1 MRIWGAALG
10 LGLAASC
17 IAPARA
23 QIPSIN
29 PGVIQNDVDRQR
41 RQLEQQ
47 SAPPKL
53 NGPAVIGG
61 EREKSQ
67 LLKPGGPKFRLHKV
81 EFDASKFIT
90 PAELDEIAKKYVGK
104 NVDIASLLQLVAD
117 INALYTERGI
127 VTGIATLPEQDAK
140 GGIVRIKLTE
150 GRLQKTTI
158 EGNKQTRPDYIL
170 QRVKEPEGE
179 VLDVPKLNRDVIWF
193 NRTNDVQIKALLQ
206 PGTSF
211 GLTDLQFA
219 VIEPPVDTL
228 QLFTDNQGAENTGRW
243 EGGAFYKRHGLFGV
257 DDRLTFYGV
266 RSDGNL
272 NGNVAYSIPVN
283 PWGGRAGVSY
293 TEGKI
298 KIIQGPF
305 VALDVTGRSSQAA
318 VNFSQPVWVTQ
329 NWLVLLNAAETE
341 GKTVSRFATVAVTQD
356 HYDKATAGLSVTN
369 SGNTYSITVS
379 PAVNYIAWQDHVLG
393 NNRAFNTYTGSM
405 FATSAAGACKF
416 QHQRAGEL
424 AVHTGKAA
432 AGRPDLLDRWSH
444 HRARLS
450 LQLGVRRQRLLFQR
464 RAALQLVAMAPGFR
478 HLHLHRLGGG
488 VLDVS
493 GNHRTGLGR
502 RRLLLDL
509 RLVHDVRGE
518 LRDAAEDGRLDPAP
532 LRGLWPRHFP
542 AVVDVPEAGKPRA
555 GCGRGRQE
563 QVVGRMGY
571 ALNAAV

>member
-1 MRIWGAALG
+1 MRIRGAALAV
-10 LGLAASC
+10 GLAASC
-17 IAPARA
+17 IASARA
-23 QIPSIN
+23 QSIN

-41 RQLEQQ
+41 RQIEQQ

-53 NGPAVIGG
+53 TGPAVIGG

-67 LLKPGGPKFRLHKV
+67 LLKPGGPKFRLRKV
-81 EFDASKFIT
+81 TFDESKFIT

-104 NVDIASLLQLVAD
+104 DVDIASLLQLVAD
-117 INALYTERGI
+117 INAVYAARGI

-140 GGIVRIKLTE
+140 GGIVRVKLTE
-150 GRLQKTTI
+150 GRLQKTTV
-158 EGNKQTRPDYIL
+158 EGNKQTRTDYIL
-170 QRVKEPEGE
+170 DRVKEPEGE

-329 NWLVLLNAAETE
+329 DWLVLLNAALTE
-341 GKTVSRFATVAVTQD
+341 GKTVSRFATVAVTDD
-356 HYDKATAGLSVTN
+356 HYDKTTAGVSVTK

-379 PAVNYIAWQDHVLG
+379 PAVNYIAWHDYVLG
-393 NNRAFNTYTGSM
+393 NNRAFNTYTGSLI
-405 FATSAAGACKF
+405 ATSAAGPQNFSANVLASWQYTQEKLLPGDQIFSIGGPTTVRGYPSNAASGDSGYYFNAELHYNWSQWLRGFDTYIFTDWGAVYSTFPGVTEMASVGVGFSWTYASFMTFEANYATPLKMAVSTQNHYEAYGRVIFRPLLMF
-416 QHQRAGEL
+416 QKPEPPVA
-424 AVHTGKAA
+424 AV
-432 AGRPDLLDRWSH
+432 AGRSK
-444 HRARLS
+444 S
-450 LQLGVRRQRLLFQR
+450 
-464 RAALQLVAMAPGFR
+464 
-478 HLHLHRLGGG
+478 
-488 VLDVS
+488 
-493 GNHRTGLGR
+493 
-502 RRLLLDL
+502 
-509 RLVHDVRGE
+509 
-518 LRDAAEDGRLDPAP
+518 
-532 LRGLWPRHFP
+532 
-542 AVVDVPEAGKPRA
+542 
-555 GCGRGRQE
+555 
-563 QVVGRMGY
+563 
-571 ALNAAV
+571 

>member
-1 MRIWGAALG
+1 MRIRGAALAV
-10 LGLAASC
+10 GLAASC
-17 IAPARA
+17 IASARA
-23 QIPSIN
+23 QSIN

-53 NGPAVIGG
+53 TGPAVIGG
-61 EREKSQ
+61 EREKAQ
-67 LLKPGGPKFRLHKV
+67 LLKPGGPKFRLRKV
-81 EFDASKFIT
+81 TFDESKFIT

-104 NVDIASLLQLVAD
+104 DVDIASLLQLVAD
-117 INALYTERGI
+117 INAVYAARGI

-140 GGIVRIKLTE
+140 GGIVRVKLTE
-150 GRLQKTTI
+150 GRLQKTTV
-158 EGNKQTRPDYIL
+158 EGNKQTRTDYIL
-170 QRVKEPEGE
+170 DRVKEPEGE

-329 NWLVLLNAAETE
+329 DWLVLLNAALTE
-341 GKTVSRFATVAVTQD
+341 GKTVSRFATVAVTDD
-356 HYDKATAGLSVTN
+356 HYDKTTAGVSVTK

-379 PAVNYIAWQDHVLG
+379 PAVNYIAWHDYVLG
-393 NNRAFNTYTGSM
+393 NNRAFNTYTGSLI
-405 FATSAAGACKF
+405 ATSAAGPQNFSANV
-416 QHQRAGEL
+416 L
-424 AVHTGKAA
+424 ASWQYTQEK
-432 AGRPDLLDRWSH
+432 LL
-444 HRARLS
+444 
-450 LQLGVRRQRLLFQR
+450 
-464 RAALQLVAMAPGFR
+464 PGDQIFSI
-478 HLHLHRLGGG
+478 GGP
-488 VLDVS
+488 
-493 GNHRTGLGR
+493 TT
-502 RRLLLDL
+502 
-509 RLVHDVRGE
+509 VRGYPSNAASGDSGYYFNAE
-518 LRDAAEDGRLDPAP
+518 LHYNWSQWLRGFDTYIFTDWGAVYSTFPGITEMASVGVGFSWTYASFMTFEANYATPLKMAVSTQNHYEAYGRVIFRPLLMFQKPEPPAP
-532 LRGLWPRHFP
+532 L
-542 AVVDVPEAGKPRA
+542 
-555 GCGRGRQE
+555 
-563 QVVGRMGY
+563 
-571 ALNAAV
+571 AAVAGRSKS

>member
-1 MRIWGAALG
+1 MRILGASLAI
-10 LGLAASC
+10 GLAACC
-17 IAPARA
+17 IASARA
-23 QIPSIN
+23 QSIN

-47 SAPPKL
+47 GAPPKL
-53 NGPAVIGG
+53 TGPAVIGG

-67 LLKPGGPKFRLHKV
+67 LLKPGGPKFRLRKV
-81 EFDASKFIT
+81 TFDESKFIT
-90 PAELDEIAKKYVGK
+90 PAELDEIAKRYVGK
-104 NVDIASLLQLVAD
+104 DVDIASLLQLVAD
-117 INALYTERGI
+117 INAVYAARGI

-140 GGIVRIKLTE
+140 GGVVRVKLTE
-150 GRLQKTTI
+150 GRLQKTTV
-158 EGNKQTRPDYIL
+158 EGNKQTRTDYIL
-170 QRVKEPEGE
+170 DRVKEPEGE

-228 QLFTDNQGAENTGRW
+228 QLFTDNQGSENTGRW

-298 KIIQGPF
+298 KIVQGPF

-329 NWLVLLNAAETE
+329 DWLVLLNAALTE
-341 GKTVSRFATVAVTQD
+341 GKTVSRFATVAVTDD
-356 HYDKATAGLSVTN
+356 HYDKTTAGISVTK

-379 PAVNYIAWQDHVLG
+379 PAVNYVAWHDYVLG
-393 NNRAFNTYTGSM
+393 NNRAFNTYTGSLI
-405 FATSAAGACKF
+405 ATSAAGPQNFSANVLASWQYTQEKLLPGDQIFSIGGPTTVRGYPSNAASGDSGYYLNAELHYNWSQWLRGFDTYIFTDWGAVYSTFPGVTEMASVGVGFSWTYAQFMTFEANYATPLKMAVSTQNHYEAYGRVIFRPLLMF
-416 QHQRAGEL
+416 QKPEPPAPVA
-424 AVHTGKAA
+424 AV
-432 AGRPDLLDRWSH
+432 AGRSRS
-444 HRARLS
+444 
-450 LQLGVRRQRLLFQR
+450 
-464 RAALQLVAMAPGFR
+464 
-478 HLHLHRLGGG
+478 
-488 VLDVS
+488 
-493 GNHRTGLGR
+493 
-502 RRLLLDL
+502 
-509 RLVHDVRGE
+509 
-518 LRDAAEDGRLDPAP
+518 
-532 LRGLWPRHFP
+532 
-542 AVVDVPEAGKPRA
+542 
-555 GCGRGRQE
+555 
-563 QVVGRMGY
+563 
-571 ALNAAV
+571 

>member
-1 MRIWGAALG
+1 MRILAAALG
-10 LGLAASC
+10 IGLAASC
-17 IAPARA
+17 ITPARA
-23 QIPSIN
+23 QVPSIN

-53 NGPAVIGG
+53 TGPAVIGG

-67 LLKPGGPKFRLHKV
+67 LLKPGGPKFRLRKV
-81 EFDASKFIT
+81 TFDESKFIT

-104 NVDIASLLQLVAD
+104 DVDIAALLQLVAD
-117 INALYTERGI
+117 INAIYAARGI

-158 EGNKQTRPDYIL
+158 EGNKQTRTDYIL
-170 QRVKEPEGE
+170 DRVKEPEGK

-329 NWLVLLNAAETE
+329 DWLVLLNAALTE
-341 GKTVSRFATVAVTQD
+341 GKTVSRFATVAVTDD
-356 HYDKATAGLSVTN
+356 HYDKTTAGVSVTK

-379 PAVNYIAWQDHVLG
+379 PAVNYVAWHDYVLG
-393 NNRAFNTYTGSM
+393 NNRAFNTYTGSLI
-405 FATSAAGACKF
+405 ATSAAGPANFSANVLASWQYTQEKLLPGDQIF
-416 QHQRAGEL
+416 SIGGPTTVRGYPSNSASGDSGYYFNAELHYNWSQWLRGFDTYIFTDWGAVYSTFPGVTEL
-424 AVHTGKAA
+424 ASVGVGFSWTYAPCMTFEANYATPLKMAVSTQNHYEAYGRIIFRPLLMFQKQESPAPVAA
-432 AGRPDLLDRWSH
+432 VAGRSK
-444 HRARLS
+444 S
-450 LQLGVRRQRLLFQR
+450 
-464 RAALQLVAMAPGFR
+464 
-478 HLHLHRLGGG
+478 
-488 VLDVS
+488 
-493 GNHRTGLGR
+493 
-502 RRLLLDL
+502 
-509 RLVHDVRGE
+509 
-518 LRDAAEDGRLDPAP
+518 
-532 LRGLWPRHFP
+532 
-542 AVVDVPEAGKPRA
+542 
-555 GCGRGRQE
+555 
-563 QVVGRMGY
+563 
-571 ALNAAV
+571 

>member
-10 LGLAASC
+10 IGLAASW

-23 QIPSIN
+23 QVPSIN

-67 LLKPGGPKFRLHKV
+67 LLKPGGPKFRLRKV

-90 PAELDEIAKKYVGK
+90 PAELDEIAKKYVGT

-117 INALYTERGI
+117 INAIYTERGI
-127 VTGIATLPEQDAK
+127 VTGIATLPEQNAK
-140 GGIVRIKLTE
+140 GGIVRVKLTE

-158 EGNKQTRPDYIL
+158 EGNKQTRTEYIL

-379 PAVNYIAWQDHVLG
+379 PAVNYITWQDHVLG
-393 NNRAFNTYTGSM
+393 NNRTFNTYTGSM
-405 FATSAAGACKF
+405 FATSAAGPANFSTNVLASWQYTQEKLLPGDQIFSIGGPTTVRGYPSNSASGDSGYYFNAELHYNWSQWLRGFDTYIFTDWGAVYSTFPGITELGSVGIGFSWTYASFMTFEANYATPLKMAVSTQNHYEAYGRVIFRPLLMF
-416 QHQRAGEL
+416 QKQESTAPVA
-424 AVHTGKAA
+424 AV
-432 AGRPDLLDRWSH
+432 AGRSK
-444 HRARLS
+444 S
-450 LQLGVRRQRLLFQR
+450 
-464 RAALQLVAMAPGFR
+464 
-478 HLHLHRLGGG
+478 
-488 VLDVS
+488 
-493 GNHRTGLGR
+493 
-502 RRLLLDL
+502 
-509 RLVHDVRGE
+509 
-518 LRDAAEDGRLDPAP
+518 
-532 LRGLWPRHFP
+532 
-542 AVVDVPEAGKPRA
+542 
-555 GCGRGRQE
+555 
-563 QVVGRMGY
+563 
-571 ALNAAV
+571 

>member
-10 LGLAASC
+10 VGLAACC
-17 IAPARA
+17 IASARA
-23 QIPSIN
+23 QSIN
-29 PGVIQNDVDRQR
+29 PGVIQNDIDRQR

-53 NGPAVIGG
+53 SGPAVIGG

-67 LLKPGGPKFRLHKV
+67 LKPGGPKFRLRKV
-81 EFDASKFIT
+81 EFDSSKFIT

-104 NVDIASLLQLVAD
+104 NVDIAALLQLVAD
-117 INALYTERGI
+117 INAIYTERGI
-127 VTGIATLPEQDAK
+127 VTGIATLPDQDAK
-140 GGIVRIKLTE
+140 GGVVKIKLTE

-158 EGNKQTRPDYIL
+158 EGNKQTRTDYIL

-219 VIEPPVDTL
+219 VIEPPIDTL
-228 QLFTDNQGAENTGRW
+228 QLFTDNQGVENTGRW

-272 NGNVAYSIPVN
+272 NGNAAYSIPVN
-283 PWGGRAGVSY
+283 PWGGRVGVSY

-318 VNFSQPVWVTQ
+318 VNFSQPIWVTQ

-341 GKTVSRFATVAVTQD
+341 GKTVSRFATVSVTDD

-379 PAVNYIAWQDHVLG
+379 PAVNYITWHDYVLG
-393 NNRAFNTYTGSM
+393 NNRAFNTYTGSLI
-405 FATSAAGACKF
+405 ATSAAGPQNFSANVLASWQYTQEKQLPGDQIF
-416 QHQRAGEL
+416 SIGGPTTVRGYPSNSASGDSGYYFNAELHYNWSQWLKGFDTYIFTDWGAVYSTFPGITEL
-424 AVHTGKAA
+424 ASVGVGFSWTYASFMTFEANYATPLKMAVSTQNHYEAYGRVIFRPLLMFQKQESPAPVAAA
-432 AGRPDLLDRWSH
+432 AGKSRS
-444 HRARLS
+444 
-450 LQLGVRRQRLLFQR
+450 
-464 RAALQLVAMAPGFR
+464 
-478 HLHLHRLGGG
+478 
-488 VLDVS
+488 
-493 GNHRTGLGR
+493 
-502 RRLLLDL
+502 
-509 RLVHDVRGE
+509 
-518 LRDAAEDGRLDPAP
+518 
-532 LRGLWPRHFP
+532 
-542 AVVDVPEAGKPRA
+542 
-555 GCGRGRQE
+555 
-563 QVVGRMGY
+563 
-571 ALNAAV
+571 

>member
-10 LGLAASC
+10 VGLAASW

-67 LLKPGGPKFRLHKV
+67 LLKPGGPKFRLRKV
-81 EFDASKFIT
+81 EFDGSKFIT

-104 NVDIASLLQLVAD
+104 SVDIASLLQLVAD
-117 INALYTERGI
+117 INAIYTERGI

-140 GGIVRIKLTE
+140 GGIVRVKLTE
-150 GRLQKTTI
+150 GRLQKTSI
-158 EGNKQTRPDYIL
+158 EGNKQTRTEYIL

-179 VLDVPKLNRDVIWF
+179 ILDVPKLNRDVIWF

-393 NNRAFNTYTGSM
+393 NNRAFNTYTGSLI
-405 FATSAAGACKF
+405 ATSAAGPANFSTNVLASWQYTQEKLLPGDQIFSIGGPTTVRGYPSNSASGDSGYYFNAELHYNWSQWLRGFDTYIFTDWGAVYSTFPGITELGSVGVGFSWTYASFMTFEANYATPLKMAVSTQNHYEAYGRVIFRPLLMF
-416 QHQRAGEL
+416 QKQETPAPVA
-424 AVHTGKAA
+424 AV
-432 AGRPDLLDRWSH
+432 AGRSRS
-444 HRARLS
+444 
-450 LQLGVRRQRLLFQR
+450 
-464 RAALQLVAMAPGFR
+464 
-478 HLHLHRLGGG
+478 
-488 VLDVS
+488 
-493 GNHRTGLGR
+493 
-502 RRLLLDL
+502 
-509 RLVHDVRGE
+509 
-518 LRDAAEDGRLDPAP
+518 
-532 LRGLWPRHFP
+532 
-542 AVVDVPEAGKPRA
+542 
-555 GCGRGRQE
+555 
-563 QVVGRMGY
+563 
-571 ALNAAV
+571 

>member
-1 MRIWGAALG
+1 MQIRGAALAV
-10 LGLAASC
+10 GLAASC
-17 IAPARA
+17 IASARA
-23 QIPSIN
+23 QSIN

-53 NGPAVIGG
+53 TGPAVIGG
-61 EREKSQ
+61 EREKAQ
-67 LLKPGGPKFRLHKV
+67 LLKPGGPKFRLRKV
-81 EFDASKFIT
+81 TFDESKFIT

-104 NVDIASLLQLVAD
+104 DVDIASLLQLVAD
-117 INALYTERGI
+117 INAVYAARGI

-140 GGIVRIKLTE
+140 GGIVRVKLTE
-150 GRLQKTTI
+150 GRLQKTTV
-158 EGNKQTRPDYIL
+158 EGNKQTRTDYIL
-170 QRVKEPEGE
+170 DRVKEPEGE

-329 NWLVLLNAAETE
+329 DWLVLLNAALTE
-341 GKTVSRFATVAVTQD
+341 GKTVSRFATVAVTDD
-356 HYDKATAGLSVTN
+356 HYDKTTAGVSVTK

-379 PAVNYIAWQDHVLG
+379 PAVNYIAWHDYVLG
-393 NNRAFNTYTGSM
+393 NNRAFNTYTGSLI
-405 FATSAAGACKF
+405 ATSAAGPQNFSANV
-416 QHQRAGEL
+416 L
-424 AVHTGKAA
+424 ASWQYTQEK
-432 AGRPDLLDRWSH
+432 LL
-444 HRARLS
+444 
-450 LQLGVRRQRLLFQR
+450 
-464 RAALQLVAMAPGFR
+464 PGDQIFSI
-478 HLHLHRLGGG
+478 GGP
-488 VLDVS
+488 
-493 GNHRTGLGR
+493 TT
-502 RRLLLDL
+502 
-509 RLVHDVRGE
+509 VRGYPSNAASGDSGYYFNAE
-518 LRDAAEDGRLDPAP
+518 LHYNWSQWLRGFDTYIFTDWGAVYSTFPGITEMASVGVGFSWTYASFMTFEANYATPLKMAVSTQNHYEAYGRVIFRPLLMFQKPEPPAP
-532 LRGLWPRHFP
+532 L
-542 AVVDVPEAGKPRA
+542 
-555 GCGRGRQE
+555 
-563 QVVGRMGY
+563 
-571 ALNAAV
+571 AAVAGRSKS

>member
-1 MRIWGAALG
+1 MRILGASLG
-10 LGLAASC
+10 IGLAACC
-17 IAPARA
+17 IASARA
-23 QIPSIN
+23 QSIN

-53 NGPAVIGG
+53 TGPAVIGG

-67 LLKPGGPKFRLHKV
+67 LLKPGGPKFRLRKV
-81 EFDASKFIT
+81 TFDESKFIT

-104 NVDIASLLQLVAD
+104 DVDIASLLQLVAD
-117 INALYTERGI
+117 INAIYAARGI

-140 GGIVRIKLTE
+140 GGVVRVKLTE
-150 GRLQKTTI
+150 GRLQKTTV
-158 EGNKQTRPDYIL
+158 EGNKQTRTDYIL
-170 QRVKEPEGE
+170 DRVKEPEGE

-228 QLFTDNQGAENTGRW
+228 QLFTDNQGSENTGRW

-298 KIIQGPF
+298 KIVQGPF

-329 NWLVLLNAAETE
+329 DWLVLLNAALTE
-341 GKTVSRFATVAVTQD
+341 GKTVSRFATVAVTDD
-356 HYDKATAGLSVTN
+356 HYDKTTAGISVTK

-379 PAVNYIAWQDHVLG
+379 PAVNYIAWHDYVLG
-393 NNRAFNTYTGSM
+393 NNRAFNTYTGSLI
-405 FATSAAGACKF
+405 ATSAAGPQNFSANVLASWQYTQEKLLPGDQIFSIGGPTTVRGYPSNAASGDSGYYLNAELHYNWSQWLRGFDTYVFTDWGAVYSTFPGVTEMASVGVGFSWTYASFMTFEANYATPLKMAVSTQNHYEAYGRVIFRPLLMF
-416 QHQRAGEL
+416 QKPEPPAPVA
-424 AVHTGKAA
+424 AV
-432 AGRPDLLDRWSH
+432 AGRSRS
-444 HRARLS
+444 
-450 LQLGVRRQRLLFQR
+450 
-464 RAALQLVAMAPGFR
+464 
-478 HLHLHRLGGG
+478 
-488 VLDVS
+488 
-493 GNHRTGLGR
+493 
-502 RRLLLDL
+502 
-509 RLVHDVRGE
+509 
-518 LRDAAEDGRLDPAP
+518 
-532 LRGLWPRHFP
+532 
-542 AVVDVPEAGKPRA
+542 
-555 GCGRGRQE
+555 
-563 QVVGRMGY
+563 
-571 ALNAAV
+571 

>member
-1 MRIWGAALG
+1 M
-10 LGLAASC
+10 
-17 IAPARA
+17 APARA
-23 QIPSIN
+23 QVPSIN

-67 LLKPGGPKFRLHKV
+67 LLKPGGPKFRLRKV
-81 EFDASKFIT
+81 EFDGSKFIT

-117 INALYTERGI
+117 INAIYTERGI
-127 VTGIATLPEQDAK
+127 VTGIATLPDQDAN
-140 GGIVRIKLTE
+140 GGIVRVKLTE

-158 EGNKQTRPDYIL
+158 EGNKQTRTDYIL

-206 PGTSF
+206 PGTNF

-219 VIEPPVDTL
+219 VIEPPIDTL

-272 NGNVAYSIPVN
+272 NGNVAYSVPVN
-283 PWGGRAGVSY
+283 PWGGRVGVSY

-298 KIIQGPF
+298 KIVQGPF

-318 VNFSQPVWVTQ
+318 INFSQPIWVTQ

-379 PAVNYIAWQDHVLG
+379 PAVNYIEWQDHVLG
-393 NNRAFNTYTGSM
+393 NNRTFNTYTGSLI
-405 FATSAAGACKF
+405 ATSAAGPANFSTNVLASWQYTQEKLLPGDQIFSIGGPTTVRGYPSNSASGDSGYYFNAELHYNWSSWLRGFDTYIFTDWGAVYSTFPGITELGSVGVGFSWTYASFLTFEANYATPLKMAVSTQNHYEAYGRVILRPLLMF
-416 QHQRAGEL
+416 QKQESAAPVA
-424 AVHTGKAA
+424 AV
-432 AGRPDLLDRWSH
+432 AGRSK
-444 HRARLS
+444 S
-450 LQLGVRRQRLLFQR
+450 
-464 RAALQLVAMAPGFR
+464 
-478 HLHLHRLGGG
+478 
-488 VLDVS
+488 
-493 GNHRTGLGR
+493 
-502 RRLLLDL
+502 
-509 RLVHDVRGE
+509 
-518 LRDAAEDGRLDPAP
+518 
-532 LRGLWPRHFP
+532 
-542 AVVDVPEAGKPRA
+542 
-555 GCGRGRQE
+555 
-563 QVVGRMGY
+563 
-571 ALNAAV
+571 

>member
-1 MRIWGAALG
+1 MRILGAALG

-17 IAPARA
+17 IVPARA

-127 VTGIATLPEQDAK
+127 VTGIATLPEQDAN

-158 EGNKQTRPDYIL
+158 EGNKQTRTEYIL

-405 FATSAAGACKF
+405 FATSAAGPANFSTNVLASWQYTQEKLLPGDQIFSIGGPTTVRGYPSNSASGDSGYYFNAELHYNWSQWLRGFDTYIFTDWGAVYSTFPGITELGSVGVGFSWTYASFMTFEANYATPLKMAVSTQHHYEAYGRVVLRPLLMF
-416 QHQRAGEL
+416 QKQESPAPVA
-424 AVHTGKAA
+424 AV
-432 AGRPDLLDRWSH
+432 AGRSRS
-444 HRARLS
+444 
-450 LQLGVRRQRLLFQR
+450 
-464 RAALQLVAMAPGFR
+464 
-478 HLHLHRLGGG
+478 
-488 VLDVS
+488 
-493 GNHRTGLGR
+493 
-502 RRLLLDL
+502 
-509 RLVHDVRGE
+509 
-518 LRDAAEDGRLDPAP
+518 
-532 LRGLWPRHFP
+532 
-542 AVVDVPEAGKPRA
+542 
-555 GCGRGRQE
+555 
-563 QVVGRMGY
+563 
-571 ALNAAV
+571 

>member
-1 MRIWGAALG
+1 MRILGASLAI
-10 LGLAASC
+10 GLAACC
-17 IAPARA
+17 IASARA
-23 QIPSIN
+23 QSIN

-53 NGPAVIGG
+53 TGPAVIGG

-67 LLKPGGPKFRLHKV
+67 LLKPGGPKFRLRKV
-81 EFDASKFIT
+81 TFDESKFIT
-90 PAELDEIAKKYVGK
+90 PAELDEIAKRYVGK
-104 NVDIASLLQLVAD
+104 DVDIASLLQLVAD
-117 INALYTERGI
+117 INAVYAARGI

-140 GGIVRIKLTE
+140 GGVVRVKLTE
-150 GRLQKTTI
+150 GRLQKTTV
-158 EGNKQTRPDYIL
+158 EGNKQTRTDYIL
-170 QRVKEPEGE
+170 DRVKEPEGE

-228 QLFTDNQGAENTGRW
+228 QLFTDNQGSENTGRW

-298 KIIQGPF
+298 KIVQGPF

-329 NWLVLLNAAETE
+329 DWLVLLNAALTE
-341 GKTVSRFATVAVTQD
+341 GKTVSRFATVAVTDD
-356 HYDKATAGLSVTN
+356 HYDKTTAGISVTK

-379 PAVNYIAWQDHVLG
+379 PAVNYIAWHDYVLG
-393 NNRAFNTYTGSM
+393 NNRAFNTYTGSLI
-405 FATSAAGACKF
+405 ATSAAGPQNFSANVLASWQYTQEKLLPGDQIFSIGGPTTVRGYPSNAASGDSGYYLSAELHYNWSQWLRGFDTYIFTDWGAVYSTFPGVTEMASVGVGFSWTYAQFMTFEANYATPLKMAVSTQNHYEAYGRVIFRPLLMF
-416 QHQRAGEL
+416 QKPEPPAPVA
-424 AVHTGKAA
+424 AV
-432 AGRPDLLDRWSH
+432 AGRSRS
-444 HRARLS
+444 
-450 LQLGVRRQRLLFQR
+450 
-464 RAALQLVAMAPGFR
+464 
-478 HLHLHRLGGG
+478 
-488 VLDVS
+488 
-493 GNHRTGLGR
+493 
-502 RRLLLDL
+502 
-509 RLVHDVRGE
+509 
-518 LRDAAEDGRLDPAP
+518 
-532 LRGLWPRHFP
+532 
-542 AVVDVPEAGKPRA
+542 
-555 GCGRGRQE
+555 
-563 QVVGRMGY
+563 
-571 ALNAAV
+571 

>member
-1 MRIWGAALG
+1 MRILGASLG
-10 LGLAASC
+10 IGLAACC
-17 IAPARA
+17 IASAHA
-23 QIPSIN
+23 QSIN

-53 NGPAVIGG
+53 TGPAVIGG

-67 LLKPGGPKFRLHKV
+67 LLKPGGPKFRLRKV
-81 EFDASKFIT
+81 TFDESKFIT
-90 PAELDEIAKKYVGK
+90 PAELDEIAKRYVGK

-117 INALYTERGI
+117 INAIYAARGI

-140 GGIVRIKLTE
+140 GGVVRVKLTE
-150 GRLQKTTI
+150 GRLQKTTV
-158 EGNKQTRPDYIL
+158 EGNKQTRTDYIL
-170 QRVKEPEGE
+170 DRVKEPEGE

-329 NWLVLLNAAETE
+329 DWLVLLNAALTE
-341 GKTVSRFATVAVTQD
+341 GKTVSRFATVAVTDD
-356 HYDKATAGLSVTN
+356 HYDKTTAGVSVTK
-369 SGNTYSITVS
+369 SGNAYSITVS
-379 PAVNYIAWQDHVLG
+379 PAVNYIAWHDYVLG
-393 NNRAFNTYTGSM
+393 NNRAFNTYTGSLI
-405 FATSAAGACKF
+405 ATSAAGPQNFSANV
-416 QHQRAGEL
+416 L
-424 AVHTGKAA
+424 ASWQYTQEK
-432 AGRPDLLDRWSH
+432 LL
-444 HRARLS
+444 
-450 LQLGVRRQRLLFQR
+450 
-464 RAALQLVAMAPGFR
+464 PGDQIFSI
-478 HLHLHRLGGG
+478 GGP
-488 VLDVS
+488 
-493 GNHRTGLGR
+493 TT
-502 RRLLLDL
+502 
-509 RLVHDVRGE
+509 VRGYPSNAASGDSGYYVNAE
-518 LRDAAEDGRLDPAP
+518 LHYNWSQW
-532 LRGLWPRHFP
+532 LRGFDTYIFTDWGAVYSTFPGVTEMASVGVGFSWTYAQFMTFEANYATPLKMAVSTQNHYEAYGRVIFRPLLMFQKPESAAP
-542 AVVDVPEAGKPRA
+542 AVVAGRSKS
-555 GCGRGRQE
+555 
-563 QVVGRMGY
+563 
-571 ALNAAV
+571 

>member
-1 MRIWGAALG
+1 MRIWEAALG

-67 LLKPGGPKFRLHKV
+67 LLKPGGPKFRLRKV

-90 PAELDEIAKKYVGK
+90 PAELDEIAKKYVGT

-117 INALYTERGI
+117 INAIYTERGI

-140 GGIVRIKLTE
+140 GGIVRVKLTE

-158 EGNKQTRPDYIL
+158 EGNKQTRTEYIL

-379 PAVNYIAWQDHVLG
+379 PAVNYITWQDHVLG
-393 NNRAFNTYTGSM
+393 NNRTFNTYTGSM
-405 FATSAAGACKF
+405 FATSAAGPANFSTNVLASWQYTQEKLLPGDQIFSIGGPTTVRGYPSNSASGDSGYYFNAELHYNWSQWLRGFDTYIFTDWGAVYSTFPGITELGSVGIGFSWTYASFMTFEANYATPLKMAVSTQNHYEAYGRVIFRPLLMF
-416 QHQRAGEL
+416 QKQESPAPVA
-424 AVHTGKAA
+424 AV
-432 AGRPDLLDRWSH
+432 AGRSK
-444 HRARLS
+444 S
-450 LQLGVRRQRLLFQR
+450 
-464 RAALQLVAMAPGFR
+464 
-478 HLHLHRLGGG
+478 
-488 VLDVS
+488 
-493 GNHRTGLGR
+493 
-502 RRLLLDL
+502 
-509 RLVHDVRGE
+509 
-518 LRDAAEDGRLDPAP
+518 
-532 LRGLWPRHFP
+532 
-542 AVVDVPEAGKPRA
+542 
-555 GCGRGRQE
+555 
-563 QVVGRMGY
+563 
-571 ALNAAV
+571 

>member
-1 MRIWGAALG
+1 MRVLRAALAI
-10 LGLAASC
+10 GLAASC
-17 IAPARA
+17 LASARA
-23 QIPSIN
+23 QSIN
-29 PGVIQNDVDRQR
+29 PGVIQTDVDRQR

-53 NGPAVIGG
+53 TGPAVIGG

-67 LLKPGGPKFRLHKV
+67 LLKPGGPKFRLRKV
-81 EFDASKFIT
+81 TFDESKFIT

-104 NVDIASLLQLVAD
+104 DVDIAALLQLVAD
-117 INALYTERGI
+117 INAVYAARGI

-140 GGIVRIKLTE
+140 GGVVRIKLTE
-150 GRLQKTTI
+150 GRLQKTTV
-158 EGNKQTRPDYIL
+158 EGNKQTRADYIL

-219 VIEPPVDTL
+219 VIEPPTDTL
-228 QLFTDNQGAENTGRW
+228 QLFVDNQGAENTGRW
-243 EGGAFYKRHGLFGV
+243 EGGGFYKRHGLFGV

-329 NWLVLLNAAETE
+329 DWLVLVNAALTE
-341 GKTVSRFATVAVTQD
+341 GKTVSRFGTVAVTD
-356 HYDKATAGLSVTN
+356 NHYDRTTAGISVTK

-379 PAVNYIAWQDHVLG
+379 PAVNYIAWHDYVLG
-393 NNRAFNTYTGSM
+393 NNRAFNTYTGSLI
-405 FATSAAGACKF
+405 ATSAAGPANF
-416 QHQRAGEL
+416 SANVL
-424 AVHTGKAA
+424 ASWQYT
-432 AGRPDLLDRWSH
+432 PETLL
-444 HRARLS
+444 
-450 LQLGVRRQRLLFQR
+450 
-464 RAALQLVAMAPGFR
+464 PGDQIFSI
-478 HLHLHRLGGG
+478 GGP
-488 VLDVS
+488 
-493 GNHRTGLGR
+493 TT
-502 RRLLLDL
+502 
-509 RLVHDVRGE
+509 VRGYPSNAASGDSGYYFNAE
-518 LRDAAEDGRLDPAP
+518 LHYNWSQW
-532 LRGLWPRHFP
+532 LRGFDTYIFTDWGAVYSTFP
-542 AVVDVPEAGKPRA
+542 GVTEMSSVGVGFSWTYAPFMTFEANYATPLKVSVSTQNHYEA
-555 GCGRGRQE
+555 YGRVIFRPLLMFQKE
-563 QVVGRMGY
+563 S
-571 ALNAAV
+571 AAPAADRSKS

>member
-10 LGLAASC
+10 VGLAACC
-17 IAPARA
+17 IAPSRA
-23 QIPSIN
+23 QVPSIN

-53 NGPAVIGG
+53 TGPAVIGG
-61 EREKSQ
+61 EREKSG
-67 LLKPGGPKFRLHKV
+67 LLKPGGPKFRLRKV

-104 NVDIASLLQLVAD
+104 NVDIAALLQLVAD
-117 INALYTERGI
+117 INAIYTERGI
-127 VTGIATLPEQDAK
+127 VTGIATLPDQDAK
-140 GGIVRIKLTE
+140 GGIVRVKLTE

-158 EGNKQTRPDYIL
+158 EGNKQTRTDYIL

-266 RSDGNL
+266 RADGNL
-272 NGNVAYSIPVN
+272 NGNAAYSIPVN
-283 PWGGRAGVSY
+283 PWGGRVGVSY

-329 NWLVLLNAAETE
+329 NWLILLNAAETE
-341 GKTVSRFATVAVTQD
+341 GKTVSRFATVSVTDD

-379 PAVNYIAWQDHVLG
+379 PAVNYITWHDYVLG
-393 NNRAFNTYTGSM
+393 NNRAFNTYTGSLI
-405 FATSAAGACKF
+405 ATSAAGPQNFSANVLASWQYTQEKLLPGDQIF
-416 QHQRAGEL
+416 SIGGPTTVRGYPSNSASGDSGYYFNAELHYNWSSWLKGFDTYIFTDWGAVYSTFPGVTEL
-424 AVHTGKAA
+424 ASVGVGFSWTYASFMTFEANYATPLKMAVSTQNHYEAYGRVIFRPLLMFQKQESPAPVAAA
-432 AGRPDLLDRWSH
+432 AGKSRS
-444 HRARLS
+444 
-450 LQLGVRRQRLLFQR
+450 
-464 RAALQLVAMAPGFR
+464 
-478 HLHLHRLGGG
+478 
-488 VLDVS
+488 
-493 GNHRTGLGR
+493 
-502 RRLLLDL
+502 
-509 RLVHDVRGE
+509 
-518 LRDAAEDGRLDPAP
+518 
-532 LRGLWPRHFP
+532 
-542 AVVDVPEAGKPRA
+542 
-555 GCGRGRQE
+555 
-563 QVVGRMGY
+563 
-571 ALNAAV
+571 

>member
-1 MRIWGAALG
+1 MQIRGAALAV
-10 LGLAASC
+10 GLAASC
-17 IAPARA
+17 IASARA
-23 QIPSIN
+23 QSIN

-53 NGPAVIGG
+53 TGPAVIGG
-61 EREKSQ
+61 EREKAQ
-67 LLKPGGPKFRLHKV
+67 LLKPGGPKFRLRKV
-81 EFDASKFIT
+81 TFDESKFIT

-104 NVDIASLLQLVAD
+104 DVDIASLLQLVAD
-117 INALYTERGI
+117 INAVYAARGI

-140 GGIVRIKLTE
+140 GGIVRVKLTE
-150 GRLQKTTI
+150 GRLQKTTV
-158 EGNKQTRPDYIL
+158 EGNKQTRTDYIL
-170 QRVKEPEGE
+170 DRVKEPEGE

-329 NWLVLLNAAETE
+329 DWLVLLNAALTE
-341 GKTVSRFATVAVTQD
+341 GKTVSRFATVSVTDD

-379 PAVNYIAWQDHVLG
+379 PAVNYITWHDYVLG
-393 NNRAFNTYTGSM
+393 NNRAFNTYTGSLI
-405 FATSAAGACKF
+405 ATSAAGPQNFSANV
-416 QHQRAGEL
+416 L
-424 AVHTGKAA
+424 ASWQYTQEK
-432 AGRPDLLDRWSH
+432 LL
-444 HRARLS
+444 
-450 LQLGVRRQRLLFQR
+450 
-464 RAALQLVAMAPGFR
+464 PGDQIFSI
-478 HLHLHRLGGG
+478 GGP
-488 VLDVS
+488 
-493 GNHRTGLGR
+493 TT
-502 RRLLLDL
+502 
-509 RLVHDVRGE
+509 VRGYPSNAASGDSGYYFNAE
-518 LRDAAEDGRLDPAP
+518 LHYNWSQWLRGFDTYIFTDWGAVYSTFPGITEMASVGVGFSWTYASFMTFEANYATPLKMAVSTQNHYEAYGRVIFRPLLMFQKPEPPAP
-532 LRGLWPRHFP
+532 L
-542 AVVDVPEAGKPRA
+542 
-555 GCGRGRQE
+555 
-563 QVVGRMGY
+563 
-571 ALNAAV
+571 AAVAGRSKS

>member
-10 LGLAASC
+10 VGLAASW

-67 LLKPGGPKFRLHKV
+67 LLKPGGPKFRLRKV

-117 INALYTERGI
+117 INAIYTERGI

-140 GGIVRIKLTE
+140 GGIVRVKLTE

-158 EGNKQTRPDYIL
+158 EGNKQTRTEYIL

-393 NNRAFNTYTGSM
+393 NNRAFNTYTGSLI
-405 FATSAAGACKF
+405 ATSAAGPANFSTNVLASWQYTQEKLLPGDQIFSIGGPTTVRGYPSNSASGDSGYYFNAELHYNWSQWLRGFDTYIFTDWGAVYSTFPGITELGSVGVGFSWTYASFMTFEANYATPLKMAVSTQNHYEAYGRVIFRPLLMF
-416 QHQRAGEL
+416 QKQETPAPVA
-424 AVHTGKAA
+424 AV
-432 AGRPDLLDRWSH
+432 AGRSRS
-444 HRARLS
+444 
-450 LQLGVRRQRLLFQR
+450 
-464 RAALQLVAMAPGFR
+464 
-478 HLHLHRLGGG
+478 
-488 VLDVS
+488 
-493 GNHRTGLGR
+493 
-502 RRLLLDL
+502 
-509 RLVHDVRGE
+509 
-518 LRDAAEDGRLDPAP
+518 
-532 LRGLWPRHFP
+532 
-542 AVVDVPEAGKPRA
+542 
-555 GCGRGRQE
+555 
-563 QVVGRMGY
+563 
-571 ALNAAV
+571 

>member
-1 MRIWGAALG
+1 M
-10 LGLAASC
+10 
-17 IAPARA
+17 
-23 QIPSIN
+23 PSIN
-29 PGVIQNDVDRQR
+29 PGVIQNDIDRQR

-67 LLKPGGPKFRLHKV
+67 LLKPGGPKFRLRKV

-104 NVDIASLLQLVAD
+104 NVDIAALLQLVAD
-117 INALYTERGI
+117 INAIYTERGI
-127 VTGIATLPEQDAK
+127 VTGIATLPDQDAK
-140 GGIVRIKLTE
+140 GGVVKIKLTE

-158 EGNKQTRPDYIL
+158 EGNKQTRTDYIL

-266 RSDGNL
+266 RADGNL

-283 PWGGRAGVSY
+283 PWGGRVGVSY

-341 GKTVSRFATVAVTQD
+341 GKTVSRFATVAVTDD
-356 HYDKATAGLSVTN
+356 HYDKATAG
-369 SGNTYSITVS
+369 VS
-379 PAVNYIAWQDHVLG
+379 RDQFRQHLFDHGL
-393 NNRAFNTYTGSM
+393 
-405 FATSAAGACKF
+405 
-416 QHQRAGEL
+416 
-424 AVHTGKAA
+424 
-432 AGRPDLLDRWSH
+432 AGR
-444 HRARLS
+444 
-450 LQLGVRRQRLLFQR
+450 Q
-464 RAALQLVAMAPGFR
+464 
-478 HLHLHRLGGG
+478 LHR
-488 VLDVS
+488 
-493 GNHRTGLGR
+493 
-502 RRLLLDL
+502 
-509 RLVHDVRGE
+509 RGMTMCSATTA
-518 LRDAAEDGRLDPAP
+518 RSTPIPA
-532 LRGLWPRHFP
+532 R
-542 AVVDVPEAGKPRA
+542 
-555 GCGRGRQE
+555 
-563 QVVGRMGY
+563 
-571 ALNAAV
+571 

>member
-1 MRIWGAALG
+1 MRVLGVAIG

-17 IAPARA
+17 IASARA
-23 QIPSIN
+23 QVPSIN

-53 NGPAVIGG
+53 GGPAVIGG

-67 LLKPGGPKFRLHKV
+67 LLKPGGPKFRLRKV
-81 EFDASKFIT
+81 EFDSSKFIT

-117 INALYTERGI
+117 INAIYTARGI
-127 VTGIATLPEQDAK
+127 VTGIATLPDQDAK
-140 GGIVRIKLTE
+140 GGVVKIKLTE
-150 GRLQKTTI
+150 GRLQKTTV
-158 EGNKQTRPDYIL
+158 EGNKQTSTDYIL

-219 VIEPPVDTL
+219 VIEPPVDTW
-228 QLFTDNQGAENTGRW
+228 QLFVDNQGVENTGRW
-243 EGGAFYKRHGLFGV
+243 EGGTFYKRHGLFGV

-272 NGNVAYSIPVN
+272 NGNAAYSIPVN
-283 PWGGRAGVSY
+283 PWGGRVGVSY

-329 NWLVLLNAAETE
+329 DWLVLLNGAVTE
-341 GKTVSRFATVAVTQD
+341 GKTVSRFTTVAVTDD
-356 HYDKATAGLSVTN
+356 HYDKATAGVSVTN
-369 SGNTYSITVS
+369 SGNSYSITVS
-379 PAVNYIAWQDHVLG
+379 PAVNYIEWQDHVLG
-393 NNRAFNTYTGSM
+393 NNRTFNTYTGSLI
-405 FATSAAGACKF
+405 ATSAAGPANF
-416 QHQRAGEL
+416 SANVL
-424 AVHTGKAA
+424 ASWQYTQEK
-432 AGRPDLLDRWSH
+432 LL
-444 HRARLS
+444 
-450 LQLGVRRQRLLFQR
+450 
-464 RAALQLVAMAPGFR
+464 PGDQIFSI
-478 HLHLHRLGGG
+478 GGP
-488 VLDVS
+488 
-493 GNHRTGLGR
+493 TT
-502 RRLLLDL
+502 
-509 RLVHDVRGE
+509 VRGYPSNSASGDSGYYFNAE
-518 LRDAAEDGRLDPAP
+518 LHYNWSQWLKGFDTYIFTDWGAVYSTFPGVTELGSVGVGFSWTYAPFMTFEANYATPLKMAVSTQNHYEAYGRVIFRPLLMFQKQESAAPVA
-532 LRGLWPRHFP
+532 
-542 AVVDVPEAGKPRA
+542 AVAGKSKS
-555 GCGRGRQE
+555 
-563 QVVGRMGY
+563 
-571 ALNAAV
+571 

>member
-10 LGLAASC
+10 VGLAACC
-17 IAPARA
+17 IAPSRA
-23 QIPSIN
+23 QVPSIN

-41 RQLEQQ
+41 RQLERQ

-53 NGPAVIGG
+53 TGPAVIGG

-67 LLKPGGPKFRLHKV
+67 LLKPGGPKFRLRKV

-104 NVDIASLLQLVAD
+104 NVDIAALLQLVAD
-117 INALYTERGI
+117 INAIYTERGI
-127 VTGIATLPEQDAK
+127 VTGIATLPDQDAK
-140 GGIVRIKLTE
+140 GGVVKIKLTE

-158 EGNKQTRPDYIL
+158 EGNKQTRTDYIL

-266 RSDGNL
+266 RADGNL
-272 NGNVAYSIPVN
+272 NGNAAYSIPVN
-283 PWGGRAGVSY
+283 PWGGRVGVSY

-329 NWLVLLNAAETE
+329 NWLILLNAAETE
-341 GKTVSRFATVAVTQD
+341 GKTVSRFATVSLTDD

-379 PAVNYIAWQDHVLG
+379 PAVNYITWHDYVLG
-393 NNRAFNTYTGSM
+393 NNRAFNTYTGSLI
-405 FATSAAGACKF
+405 ATSAAGPQNFSANVLASWQYTQEKLLPGDQIF
-416 QHQRAGEL
+416 SIGGPTTVRGYPSNSASGDSGYYFNAELHYNWSSWLKGFDTYIFTDWGAVYSTFPGVTEL
-424 AVHTGKAA
+424 ASVGVGFSWTYASFMTFEANYATPLKMAVSTQNHYEAYGRVIFRPLLMFQKQESPAPVAAA
-432 AGRPDLLDRWSH
+432 AGKSRS
-444 HRARLS
+444 
-450 LQLGVRRQRLLFQR
+450 
-464 RAALQLVAMAPGFR
+464 
-478 HLHLHRLGGG
+478 
-488 VLDVS
+488 
-493 GNHRTGLGR
+493 
-502 RRLLLDL
+502 
-509 RLVHDVRGE
+509 
-518 LRDAAEDGRLDPAP
+518 
-532 LRGLWPRHFP
+532 
-542 AVVDVPEAGKPRA
+542 
-555 GCGRGRQE
+555 
-563 QVVGRMGY
+563 
-571 ALNAAV
+571 

>member
-10 LGLAASC
+10 VGLAACC
-17 IAPARA
+17 IAPSRA
-23 QIPSIN
+23 QVPSIN

-53 NGPAVIGG
+53 TGPAVIGG
-61 EREKSQ
+61 EREKSG
-67 LLKPGGPKFRLHKV
+67 LLKPGGPKFRLRKV

-104 NVDIASLLQLVAD
+104 NVDIAALLQLVAD
-117 INALYTERGI
+117 INAIYTERGI
-127 VTGIATLPEQDAK
+127 VTGIATLPDQDAK
-140 GGIVRIKLTE
+140 GGIVRVKLTE

-158 EGNKQTRPDYIL
+158 EGNKQTRTDYIL

-266 RSDGNL
+266 RADGNL
-272 NGNVAYSIPVN
+272 NGNAAYSIPVN
-283 PWGGRAGVSY
+283 PWGGRVGVSY

-329 NWLVLLNAAETE
+329 NWLILLNAAETE
-341 GKTVSRFATVAVTQD
+341 GKTVSRFATVSVTDD

-379 PAVNYIAWQDHVLG
+379 PAVNYITWHDYVLG
-393 NNRAFNTYTGSM
+393 NNRAFNTYTGSLI
-405 FATSAAGACKF
+405 ATSAAGPQNFSANVLASWQYTQEKLLPGDQIF
-416 QHQRAGEL
+416 SIGGPTTVRGYPSNSASGDSGYYFNAELHYNWSSWLKGFDTYIFTEWGAVYSTFPGVTEL
-424 AVHTGKAA
+424 ASVGVGFSWTYASFMTFEANYATPLKMAVSTQNHYEAYGRVIFRPLLMFQKQESPAPVAAA
-432 AGRPDLLDRWSH
+432 AGKSRS
-444 HRARLS
+444 
-450 LQLGVRRQRLLFQR
+450 
-464 RAALQLVAMAPGFR
+464 
-478 HLHLHRLGGG
+478 
-488 VLDVS
+488 
-493 GNHRTGLGR
+493 
-502 RRLLLDL
+502 
-509 RLVHDVRGE
+509 
-518 LRDAAEDGRLDPAP
+518 
-532 LRGLWPRHFP
+532 
-542 AVVDVPEAGKPRA
+542 
-555 GCGRGRQE
+555 
-563 QVVGRMGY
+563 
-571 ALNAAV
+571 

>member
-1 MRIWGAALG
+1 MEMRVLRAALG
-10 LGLAASC
+10 VGLAASC
-17 IAPARA
+17 IVQARA
-23 QIPSIN
+23 QVPSIN
-29 PGVIQNDVDRQR
+29 PGVIQQDVDRQR

-61 EREKSQ
+61 EREKSP
-67 LLKPGGPKFRLHKV
+67 LLKPGGPKFRLRKV
-81 EFDASKFIT
+81 AFDTSKFIT

-117 INALYTERGI
+117 INAIYTARGI
-127 VTGIATLPEQDAK
+127 VTGIATLPEQDPRD
-140 GGIVRIKLTE
+140 GVVRVKLTE

-158 EGNKQTRPDYIL
+158 EGNKQTRTDYIL

-206 PGTSF
+206 PGTTF

-219 VIEPPVDTL
+219 VIEPLVDTL
-228 QLFTDNQGAENTGRW
+228 QLFVDNQGVENTGRW

-298 KIIQGPF
+298 KIIEGPF

-341 GKTVSRFATVAVTQD
+341 GKTVSRFSSVAVTDD
-356 HYDKATAGLSVTN
+356 HYDKATAGVSVTN

-379 PAVNYIAWQDHVLG
+379 PAVNYIAWQDHVLS

-405 FATSAAGACKF
+405 IATSAAGPANF
-416 QHQRAGEL
+416 TANVL
-424 AVHTGKAA
+424 ASWQYTQEK
-432 AGRPDLLDRWSH
+432 LL
-444 HRARLS
+444 
-450 LQLGVRRQRLLFQR
+450 
-464 RAALQLVAMAPGFR
+464 PGDQIFTI
-478 HLHLHRLGGG
+478 GGP
-488 VLDVS
+488 
-493 GNHRTGLGR
+493 TT
-502 RRLLLDL
+502 
-509 RLVHDVRGE
+509 VRGYPTNAASGDSGYYFNAE
-518 LRDAAEDGRLDPAP
+518 LHYNWSAL
-532 LRGLWPRHFP
+532 LRGFDTYVFTDWGAVYSTFPGITELSSVGVGFSWTYAQFMTFEANYATPLKMAVSTQRHY
-542 AVVDVPEAGKPRA
+542 EAY
-555 GCGRGRQE
+555 GRIIFRPLLMFEKQ
-563 QVVGRMGY
+563 Q
-571 ALNAAV
+571 NAAPATIADKGKS

>member
-1 MRIWGAALG
+1 MRILGAAFG
-10 LGLAASC
+10 VGLAACC

-23 QIPSIN
+23 QVPSIN

-67 LLKPGGPKFRLHKV
+67 LLKPGGPKFRLRKV
-81 EFDASKFIT
+81 EFDGSKFIT

-117 INALYTERGI
+117 INAIYTERGI

-140 GGIVRIKLTE
+140 GGIVRVKLTE

-158 EGNKQTRPDYIL
+158 EGNKQTRTDYIL

-179 VLDVPKLNRDVIWF
+179 VLDVPQLNRDVIWF

-219 VIEPPVDTL
+219 VIEPPIDTL

-272 NGNVAYSIPVN
+272 NGNAAYSVPVN
-283 PWGGRAGVSY
+283 PWGGRVGVSY

-379 PAVNYIAWQDHVLG
+379 PAVNYIEWQDHVLG
-393 NNRAFNTYTGSM
+393 NNRAFNTYTGSLI
-405 FATSAAGACKF
+405 ATSAAGPANF
-416 QHQRAGEL
+416 STNVLASWQLHAGE
-424 AVHTGKAA
+424 AA
-432 AGRPDLLDRWSH
+432 AGRPDFFDRWPH

-450 LQLGVRRQRLLFQR
+450 LQLGVR
-464 RAALQLVAMAPGFR
+464 
-478 HLHLHRLGGG
+478 
-488 VLDVS
+488 
-493 GNHRTGLGR
+493 
-502 RRLLLDL
+502 
-509 RLVHDVRGE
+509 
-518 LRDAAEDGRLDPAP
+518 
-532 LRGLWPRHFP
+532 
-542 AVVDVPEAGKPRA
+542 
-555 GCGRGRQE
+555 
-563 QVVGRMGY
+563 
-571 ALNAAV
+571 

>member
-10 LGLAASC
+10 IGLAASW

-67 LLKPGGPKFRLHKV
+67 LLKPGGPKFRLRKV

-90 PAELDEIAKKYVGK
+90 SAELDEIAKKYVGT

-117 INALYTERGI
+117 INAIYTERGI

-140 GGIVRIKLTE
+140 GGIVRVKLTE

-158 EGNKQTRPDYIL
+158 EGNKQTRTEYIL

-379 PAVNYIAWQDHVLG
+379 PAVNYITWQDHVLG
-393 NNRAFNTYTGSM
+393 NNRTFNTYTGSM
-405 FATSAAGACKF
+405 FATSAAGPANFSTNVLASWQYTQEKLLPGDQIFSIGGPTTVRGYPSNSASGDSGYYFNAELHYNWSQWLRGFDTYIFTDWGAVYSTFPGITELGSVGIGFSWTYASFMTFEANYATPLKMAVSTQNHYEAYGRVIFRPLLMF
-416 QHQRAGEL
+416 QKQESPAPVA
-424 AVHTGKAA
+424 AV
-432 AGRPDLLDRWSH
+432 AGRSK
-444 HRARLS
+444 S
-450 LQLGVRRQRLLFQR
+450 
-464 RAALQLVAMAPGFR
+464 
-478 HLHLHRLGGG
+478 
-488 VLDVS
+488 
-493 GNHRTGLGR
+493 
-502 RRLLLDL
+502 
-509 RLVHDVRGE
+509 
-518 LRDAAEDGRLDPAP
+518 
-532 LRGLWPRHFP
+532 
-542 AVVDVPEAGKPRA
+542 
-555 GCGRGRQE
+555 
-563 QVVGRMGY
+563 
-571 ALNAAV
+571 

>member
-1 MRIWGAALG
+1 MRILGASLG
-10 LGLAASC
+10 IGLAACC
-17 IAPARA
+17 IASARA
-23 QIPSIN
+23 QSIN

-53 NGPAVIGG
+53 TGPAVIGG

-67 LLKPGGPKFRLHKV
+67 LLKPGGPKFRLRKV
-81 EFDASKFIT
+81 TFDESKFIT

-104 NVDIASLLQLVAD
+104 DVDIASLLQLVAD
-117 INALYTERGI
+117 INAVYAARGI

-140 GGIVRIKLTE
+140 GGVVRVKLTE
-150 GRLQKTTI
+150 GRLQKTTV
-158 EGNKQTRPDYIL
+158 EGNKQTRTDYIL
-170 QRVKEPEGE
+170 DRVKEPEGE

-228 QLFTDNQGAENTGRW
+228 QLFTDNQGSENTGRW

-298 KIIQGPF
+298 KIVQGPF

-329 NWLVLLNAAETE
+329 DWLVLLNAALTE
-341 GKTVSRFATVAVTQD
+341 GKTVSRFATVAVTDD
-356 HYDKATAGLSVTN
+356 HYDKTTAGISVTK

-379 PAVNYIAWQDHVLG
+379 PAVNYIAWHDYVLG
-393 NNRAFNTYTGSM
+393 NNRAFNTYTGSLI
-405 FATSAAGACKF
+405 ATSAAGPQNFSANVLASWQYTQEKLLPGDQIFSIGGPTTVRGYPSNAASGDSGYYLNAELHYNWSQWLRGFDTYVFTDWGAVYSTFPGVTEMASVGVGFSWTYASFMTFEANYATPLKMAVSTQNHYEAYGRVIFRPLLMF
-416 QHQRAGEL
+416 QKPEPPAPVA
-424 AVHTGKAA
+424 AV
-432 AGRPDLLDRWSH
+432 AGRSRS
-444 HRARLS
+444 
-450 LQLGVRRQRLLFQR
+450 
-464 RAALQLVAMAPGFR
+464 
-478 HLHLHRLGGG
+478 
-488 VLDVS
+488 
-493 GNHRTGLGR
+493 
-502 RRLLLDL
+502 
-509 RLVHDVRGE
+509 
-518 LRDAAEDGRLDPAP
+518 
-532 LRGLWPRHFP
+532 
-542 AVVDVPEAGKPRA
+542 
-555 GCGRGRQE
+555 
-563 QVVGRMGY
+563 
-571 ALNAAV
+571 